1 MRRMFDVVR
10 RADLW
15 LLVSVLLG
23 SAAIGTPV
31 VSAAGTNL
39 VINPSSASVNPGDSF
54 QVDVVL
60 TTDTPTRGVQ
70 FGLMYDARL
79 VQIEQVT
86 PGLFYSRWSDANGG
100 QGAAV
105 MPFQPHNEAGRLSTG
120 AIALLGGPV
129 DGPTGSGTVLSLQM

>member
-1 MRRMFDVVR
+1 MRRKFNVVR
-10 RADLW
+10 RAEPW
-15 LLVSVLLG
+15 LLVTMLLG

-39 VINPSSASVNPGDSF
+39 VIKPSSTSVNPGDSF

-70 FGLMYDARL
+70 FGLIYDASL
-79 VQIEQVT
+79 VQIEHVT
-86 PGLFYSRWSDANGG
+86 PGPFYTNWSDANGA

-105 MPFQPHNEAGRLSTG
+105 MPFQPHNETG
-120 AIALLGGPV
+120 
-129 DGPTGSGTVLSLQM
+129 

>member
-39 VINPSSASVNPGDSF
+39 VIKPSSTSVNPGDSF
-54 QVDVVL
+54 RVDVVL

-70 FGLMYDARL
+70 FGLIYDASL

-86 PGLFYSRWSDANGG
+86 PGPFYTRWSDANGPQARAG
-100 QGAAV
+100 LPFHPPTNQGAC
-105 MPFQPHNEAGRLSTG
+105 E
-120 AIALLGGPV
+120 
-129 DGPTGSGTVLSLQM
+129 